1 MTRILATVATAF
13 ALTVACASGAVADG
27 YPSRPVRVIVPFP
40 PGGALD
46 VVARGIAQRFG
57 AVTGQPL
64 VLDNRPGAGGNLGVE
79 VAAGAAPDGYTL
91 LIGTPTGYAIATQ
104 LYEKLPYDMFRDFA
118 PIALLATNPHVMV
131 VHPSVPATTVAEF
144 VALAKAKPGQ
154 LTVASQGVGTVSHLE
169 GELLRTMTGAEWLH
183 VPYKGSSPALAD
195 LLGGQVNAFFD
206 SVAASRP
213 HVQAGRSRALGVTTA
228 QRTRVWPEM
237 PTIAEQGF
245 PGYAAETWFALW
257 APAATPAPITAEL
270 SRVVLAIMA
279 EPAVIE
285 RMSAQGLEPA
295 AAPPDELTRHMR
307 AEIAK
312 WTPIVKASGA
322 KAE

>member
-1 MTRILATVATAF
+1 MRIAAMLVAAALAWAN
-13 ALTVACASGAVADG
+13 GAWADT

-46 VVARGIAQRFG
+46 VVARGIGQRFG
-57 AVTGQPL
+57 EMTGQSM

-104 LYEKLPYDMFRDFA
+104 LYAKLTYDMFRDFA
-118 PIALLATNPHVMV
+118 PIALLATNPHVLV
-131 VHPSVPATTVAEF
+131 VHPSVPANTVQEF
-144 VALAKAKPGQ
+144 IALAKAKPGQ

-169 GELLRTMTGAEWLH
+169 GELLRTTAGADWLH

-228 QRTRVWPEM
+228 QRTKVWPEM
-237 PTIAEQGF
+237 PTIAEQGL

-257 APAATPAPITAEL
+257 APAATPKEITAQL
-270 SRVVLAIMA
+270 SRLVLQIMR

-285 RMSAQGLEPA
+285 RMNAQGLEPA
-295 AAPPDELTRHMR
+295 AAAPEQLVAHMHV
-307 AEIAK
+307 EIAK

-322 KAE
+322 RAE

>member
-1 MTRILATVATAF
+1 MTRILAIVGVVL
-13 ALTVACASGAVADG
+13 ALASAGPNGAAADG

-46 VVARGIAQRFG
+46 VVARGLGQRFG
-57 AVTGQPL
+57 EVTGQPL

-131 VHPSVPATTVAEF
+131 VHPSVPAHTVGEF

-228 QRTRVWPEM
+228 QRTKVWPEM
-237 PTIAEQGF
+237 PTIAEQGL

-257 APAATPAPITAEL
+257 APAATPKEITGQL
-270 SRVVLAIMA
+270 SRVVLQIMS

-285 RMSAQGLEPA
+285 RMNAQGLEPA
-295 AAPPDELTRHMR
+295 AAPPEQLDRHMR